1 MAQKVGGWQD
11 WHCHGDRAF
20 TYYDEY
26 FAHEGRLSDYI
37 EATLDVKQTAMGVLH
52 RGPAYEEKSLDARM
66 RRLIE
71 VKIAGGETVLYLIT
85 DCSPDIEGRAFNVA
99 LRLRKEYADRIDIK
113 VGAYA
118 IFGFDYYGSEYH
130 KHLAKLA
137 SKAQF
142 LVGLPERDDKPS
154 HTITFEGHLA
164 ILIDLAAKYKIP
176 LQVHVDQSGKADENG
191 RARLIHM
198 VRDRLVL
205 VPKENRPKIWAV
217 HVLSPSMKEEED
229 FWPIAAGLKKYDIGV
244 IVAPHATLG
253 NRQIRSE
260 KGPMRNS
267 IARVKEFILCD
278 IDVRFGTDNTNDLFM
293 PTPKSPLLAREFGED
308 FGVVQDLLRFYD
320 QTVFEKIARGE
331 PFNKT
336 DLARVERSLKDDYA
350 ANGWYGQ
357 RPWRYLG
364 DFLKKGNLQF

>member
-11 WHCHGDRAF
+11 WHCHGDRVF
-20 TYYDEY
+20 TYEEEF

-37 EATLDVKQTAMGVLH
+37 EASLDLKMTAMGVLH
-52 RGPAYEEKSLDARM
+52 RGSAYTNESLDKRM
-66 RRLIE
+66 RLLIE
-71 VKIAGGETVLYLIT
+71 AKIAAGETMLNLIT
-85 DCSPDIEGRAFNVA
+85 DCSPDIEGRAFRVA
-99 LRLRKEYADRIDIK
+99 LRLREEYKDRIKIN

-118 IFGFDYYGSEYH
+118 NFGFEYFGSEYH
-130 KHLAKLA
+130 LHLEELA
-137 SKAQF
+137 EEAQF

-154 HTITFEGHLA
+154 HPITFEGHLA
-164 ILIDLAAKYKIP
+164 ILIDLAVKHNIP
-176 LQVHVDQSGKADENG
+176 LQVHIDQSGKADENG
-191 RARLIHM
+191 TARLIHV

-205 VPKENRPKIWAV
+205 VPKEDRPKIWAV
-217 HVLSPSMKEEED
+217 HVLSPSMLEEED
-229 FWPIAAGLKKYDIGV
+229 FWPIAAGLKKYNIGV
-244 IVAPHATLG
+244 IVCPHATLG
-253 NRQIRSE
+253 NRQIRSV

-267 IARVKEFILCD
+267 IARVKEFVLCK
-278 IDVRFGTDNTNDLFM
+278 IDMRWGSDNTRDLFM
-293 PTPKSPLLAREFGED
+293 PTPTSPLLTREFGEE

-320 QTVFEKIARGE
+320 QTVFDKIARGE

-336 DLARVERSLKDDYA
+336 DLARVERSLKDDYV